1 MSSILAQRRQK
12 LLAMKALRS
21 TPHVPVYTRETC
33 PGCGQTFSETKRP
46 PQYGTVICPNCG
58 ALVRLNV
65 PGQRL

>member
-33 PGCGQTFSETKRP
+33 PGCGQMVERRELSNH
-46 PQYGTVICPNCG
+46 QYVCPLCG
-58 ALVRLNV
+58 YHHPVGA
-65 PGQRL
+65 